1 MNIMN
6 KKLKI
11 LHVVPTLKKDG
22 AEVQLS
28 TLFKNFQHT
37 DIDLFTFDMYPNGDS
52 VIDNLNQIKVM
63 TSKSFFGFVYL
74 NNLIRNNDYDFV
86 HSHLPKSDI
95 IVGIICK
102 LNKVSN
108 HIISVH
114 AQYGTR
120 KGENKIKYKLTE
132 KIWKWVVNSSVG
144 VIAISEKIKT
154 WLISEKEISE
164 EIISVIH
171 YGVEIKNSIS
181 NNLKIHTLSVY
192 LRPSNQTDY
201 IDFILKLFPH
211 RIIFNP
217 GAENP
222 ELFDL
227 FSSKGINCENSCTLV
242 LLSTKQY

>member
-28 TLFKNFQHT
+28 TLFKNFQYT

-120 KGENKIKYKLTE
+120 KGENKIKY
-132 KIWKWVVNSSVG
+132 N
-144 VIAISEKIKT
+144 
-154 WLISEKEISE
+154 
-164 EIISVIH
+164 
-171 YGVEIKNSIS
+171 
-181 NNLKIHTLSVY
+181 
-192 LRPSNQTDY
+192 
-201 IDFILKLFPH
+201 
-211 RIIFNP
+211 
-217 GAENP
+217 
-222 ELFDL
+222 
-227 FSSKGINCENSCTLV
+227 
-242 LLSTKQY
+242 

>member
-1 MNIMN
+1 
-6 KKLKI
+6 
-11 LHVVPTLKKDG
+11 
-22 AEVQLS
+22 
-28 TLFKNFQHT
+28 
-37 DIDLFTFDMYPNGDS
+37 MYPNGDS

-120 KGENKIKYKLTE
+120 KGENKIAKLTE

-144 VIAISEKIKT
+144 VIAIQ
-154 WLISEKEISE
+154 
-164 EIISVIH
+164 
-171 YGVEIKNSIS
+171 KN
-181 NNLKIHTLSVY
+181 
-192 LRPSNQTDY
+192 
-201 IDFILKLFPH
+201 
-211 RIIFNP
+211 
-217 GAENP
+217 
-222 ELFDL
+222 
-227 FSSKGINCENSCTLV
+227 
-242 LLSTKQY
+242 